1 MCFLFFSFLNFF
13 FKQKINVDVDVQ
25 KSVALYIVVMETR
38 NDPWWQSDVSSG

>member
-1 MCFLFFSFLNFF
+1 M
-13 FKQKINVDVDVQ
+13 DVQ